1 MLHLIAMAAAAI
13 TAATPAS
20 VQAIKAAP
28 APLREVTWVDT
39 PTGQDIA
46 NVYPPSAVQ
55 AGKGGA
61 VLLQCQVAEEGS
73 LEACQVQIEDPV
85 GTPRRVG
92 RDELSAFWDE
102 THGLPD
108 AVSLVPLGITHVIGN
123 EAAFTMQARPVVG
136 GVTYALDI
144 IDLMTF
150 DDEARITTSYRVRV
164 ANR

>member
-1 MLHLIAMAAAAI
+1 MVDAAAI
-13 TAATPAS
+13 RSTIDGYMAAFTASDKDAWLAS
-20 VQAIKAAP
+20 FA
-28 APLREVTWVDT
+28 D
-39 PTGQDIA
+39 
-46 NVYPPSAVQ
+46 
-55 AGKGGA
+55 GA
-61 VLLQCQVAEEGS
+61 W
-73 LEACQVQIEDPV
+73 IEDPV

-92 RDELSAFWDE
+92 RDELSTFWDE

-150 DDEARITTSYRVRV
+150 DDEARITTMRAFFDPTTMRQVDD
-164 ANR
+164 A